1 MSVLNKTAL
10 INEVA
15 EATETSKAATERF
28 LAAFQDSVISAVTRG
43 DEVKLTGFAAFAPVT
58 RAARVM
64 KNPRTGEP
72 LDVPEAKTVRI
83 RPLKHFRDSIAGVTE
98 DDSADD

>member
-15 EATETSKAATERF
+15 EATGSSKAATERF
-28 LAAFQDSVISAVTRG
+28 LAAFQDSVIAAVTRG

-83 RPLKHFRDSIAGVTE
+83 RPLKHFRDSIGGVAE
-98 DDSADD
+98 GDSADD

>member
-15 EATETSKAATERF
+15 EATGSSKAATERF

-83 RPLKHFRDSIAGVTE
+83 RPLKHFRDSIAGVAGDDSTE
-98 DDSADD
+98 D

>member
-15 EATETSKAATERF
+15 EATGSSKAATERF
-28 LAAFQDSVISAVTRG
+28 LASFQDSIIAAVARG
-43 DEVKLTGFAAFAPVT
+43 EEVKLTGFAAFAPVT

-83 RPLKHFRDSIAGVTE
+83 RPLKHFRDAISGDSSE
-98 DDSADD
+98 D